1 MKRLFAL
8 LFLGANVMAVSADSP
23 PGSTALVQ
31 RLTTLLAA
39 HHADAIAAPLPGSDD
54 RFAAA
59 LFYPDTQLLVVS
71 AKAPSPQLLRERLSW
86 KQYQEI
92 YQVLQG
98 QAAGSGGWFL
108 YDMKAD
114 GLRTRPDQ
122 AADTL
127 IEGGKPAMVFDG
139 DWKRQ
144 DLNEAHYA
152 EALKAAD
159 ARYTEV
165 LTALIAEAEKSS
177 SPAAPTSTTS
187 R

>member
-1 MKRLFAL
+1 MKWLVAL
-8 LFLGANVMAVSADSP
+8 LFLGANAIAASADSTLA
-23 PGSTALVQ
+23 STALVQ

-39 HHADAIAAPLPGSDD
+39 HHAEAIAAQLPGSDD

-59 LFYPDTQLLVVS
+59 LFYPDAQLLVVS
-71 AKAPSPQLLRERLSW
+71 ASSPSAQLLRERISW
-86 KQYQEI
+86 KQYQEV
-92 YQVLQG
+92 YQELQG
-98 QAAGSGGWFL
+98 QAAVSGWFL

-122 AADTL
+122 MADTWM
-127 IEGGKPAMVFDG
+127 EGRKPALVFDG

-144 DLNEAHYA
+144 DLSQAQYA
-152 EALKAAD
+152 DAMNAAD

-165 LTALIAEAEKSS
+165 LKALIAEAEKT
-177 SPAAPTSTTS
+177 SPAAGTTSTAS